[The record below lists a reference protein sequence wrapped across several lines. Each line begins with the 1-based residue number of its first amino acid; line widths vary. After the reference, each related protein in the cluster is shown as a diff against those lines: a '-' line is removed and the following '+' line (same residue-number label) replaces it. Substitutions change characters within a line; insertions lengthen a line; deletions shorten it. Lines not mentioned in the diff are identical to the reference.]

1 MKELLTTTEAAKRRG
16 VTRQA
21 IDLAIRRGEIRAL
34 RAGRYRLI
42 RPKDA
47 DGWNANRAAQERG
60 RTPKTK

>member
-1 MKELLTTTEAAKRRG
+1 MNELLTTTEAARRRG

-21 IDLAIRRGEIRAL
+21 IDLAIRRGEIPAQ

-47 DGWNANRAAQERG
+47 DRWNADRDAQARG
-60 RTPKTK
+60 RCPKTR